1 MDMTGAA
8 MKKIVTIAIVVLGLA
23 APMSAAPIT
32 GKLQITGSV
41 VVDATTI
48 DWIPIATGEG
58 SFGTI
63 DGTEYFANI
72 FNPIDPND
80 PAYVGD
86 AIDLV
91 GQATPIPNFLND
103 FEERPVEV
111 ASQYDNLSYTL
122 TDIVDPTADP
132 CTGSEGVD
140 DPCSLGVFTLTQT
153 AGGNVDVRF
162 DVTGFFIDPDLA
174 DSFMNIAPGIY
185 TTQLSNT
192 TIAAIIDLIDS
203 GGEIRATY
211 SATFTASAIPEPAT
225 LLTFGAGTLLLA
237 EQKRR
242 RAKKTQNLA

>member
-1 MDMTGAA
+1 MINSGAA
-8 MKKIVTIAIVVLGLA
+8 VKKILLVALVVLCVA

-41 VVDATTI
+41 IVDATSI
-48 DWIPIATGEG
+48 DWIPVGTGEG
-58 SFGTI
+58 SFNTL

-72 FNPIDPND
+72 FNPVDPTD

-91 GQATPIPNFLND
+91 GQETQANFLND
-103 FEERPVEV
+103 FEERPTDVI
-111 ASQYDNLSYTL
+111 SQYDNLTYTL

-132 CTGSEGVD
+132 CTGGEGVD

-162 DVTGFFIDPDLA
+162 DVTGFFTDPDLGA
-174 DSFMNIAPGIY
+174 DSSMNIAPGIY

-192 TIAAIIDLIDS
+192 TIAAIIDLIDA

-211 SATFTASAIPEPAT
+211 SATYTASAIPEPAT
-225 LLTFGAGTLLLA
+225 LLTFGAGSLIVA
-237 EQKRR
+237 AHKRR
-242 RAKKTQNLA
+242 RAKKNNA